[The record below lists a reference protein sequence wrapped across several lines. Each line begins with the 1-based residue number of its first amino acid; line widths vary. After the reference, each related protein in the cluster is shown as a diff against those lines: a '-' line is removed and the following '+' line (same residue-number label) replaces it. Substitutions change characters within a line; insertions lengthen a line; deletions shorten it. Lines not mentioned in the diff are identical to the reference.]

1 MNKSKQKSKTSWL
14 SDYYGFL
21 GLHKH
26 IVKVAVLLLPLS
38 VLPLLTACSTTETN
52 EPKWNDMY
60 EVKTYE
66 VKTETITNE
75 IITTVFICRQ
85 TETNK
90 VMKVEKEVE
99 DFGGYEFE
107 PIGED
112 INVPTNGIEFQCVDG
127 SCGIKEK

>member
-52 EPKWNDMY
+52 EPTWNDMY
-60 EVKTYE
+60 EVRSYQ
-66 VKTETITNE
+66 VETITNE

-90 VMKVEKEVE
+90 LVSVEKEEV

-107 PIGED
+107 PIGKD
-112 INVPTNGIEFQCVDG
+112 INVPTNGIELQCVDG
-127 SCGIKEK
+127 SCGIEEK